1 VKNILII
8 GDSSIVSKKLILYAD
23 KKKINT
29 YSSFF
34 TKKRNKRKNS
44 FYLDLTNE
52 KSINTFYLKIKK
64 IKFDLVII
72 LSATQSRKN
81 ITDYQKAEIY
91 KVLKTN
97 VLGVTLLINKIINCF
112 KKNSTLII
120 MSSSSY
126 LNGGYDAVYSIS
138 KSVLT
143 TLSSSLSKHYG
154 DKFKTITLLPGL
166 INSSNQV
173 KKMKKGRVLHHKKN
187 TPVNKLLEAD
197 DIVKII
203 FDLTNDHWL
212 SANGSEIRLDGGYRG

>member
-1 VKNILII
+1 MLTK
-8 GDSSIVSKKLILYAD
+8 KKLILIHLFSQ
-23 KKKINT
+23 KKN
-29 YSSFF
+29 
-34 TKKRNKRKNS
+34 NKRKNS

-97 VLGVTLLINKIINCF
+97 VLGVTLLLNKIINCF

-173 KKMKKGRVLHHKKN
+173 KKMKKDRVLHHKKN
-187 TPVNKLLEAD
+187 TPVNKLLEAN